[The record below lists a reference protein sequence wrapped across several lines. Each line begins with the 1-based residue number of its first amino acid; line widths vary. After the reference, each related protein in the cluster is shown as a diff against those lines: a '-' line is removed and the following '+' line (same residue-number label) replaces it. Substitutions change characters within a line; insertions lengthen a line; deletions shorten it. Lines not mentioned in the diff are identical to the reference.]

1 MAGDPAE
8 DVYGDPGAFFRRWR
22 VHGLVREF
30 HDRFGCTVR
39 EQAGR
44 APEPSAGVID
54 SRSVKADVVVHH
66 NSRGFDGGKLINGRR
81 RHAVVDTLG
90 LLLGVPSGL

>member
-1 MAGDPAE
+1 M
-8 DVYGDPGAFFRRWR
+8 
-22 VHGLVREF
+22 
-30 HDRFGCTVR
+30 
-39 EQAGR
+39 
-44 APEPSAGVID
+44 ID